1 MLPVETQKQSIM
13 WSMDCLI
20 VEFAALAE
28 RQYSKV

>member
-1 MLPVETQKQSIM
+1 MFPVETQKQSIM

-20 VEFAALAE
+20 VEFTALAE